1 MLDKTA
7 LLTDAQ
13 MRFFI
18 VNGYVTVK
26 TDLPPE
32 FHRAVFEQTAAVF
45 EKEGNP
51 GNNLLPR
58 IPAVRQVFDSRA
70 VQGALR
76 SILGEDYYMQPH
88 RHCHYNQPASQGQNM
103 HQDGGKRWSHLTRWM
118 LAFYY
123 PQDTF
128 QELGPTGILPGS
140 HYYNT
145 PDSARI
151 NEELPLCGEAGT
163 VTIAHYDLWHR
174 AMPNRSEKRRYM
186 MKFLFARMSEPR
198 SPSWNHA
205 QAGPWQ
211 SDQRMFQHVWNWHC
225 GQTNGGMSQA
235 SRSGAGCISKLMEAL
250 ESDWEPTGL
259 HAAYALS
266 GLGAPAV
273 PGLIERLG
281 NESEAIC
288 RNTCYA
294 LSAMGTPAVGAL
306 IGALRDG
313 DWRIRDRAA
322 ETLGDMGLP
331 ARAALPALMQAMQ
344 DESEEV
350 RSHAA
355 EALGTVGQLEPT
367 TAPALISG
375 LRDEHGCVRRN
386 AALALAR
393 LGAHARDAVDA
404 LQAVLFDEDRYV
416 RGDAAHALHRIGT
429 PEARGVLL
437 RFLTTSRWCPLTTPD
452 STF

>member
-32 FHRAVFEQTAAVF
+32 FHRSVFEQTAAVF

-128 QELGPTGILPGS
+128 QALGPTGILPGS

-211 SDQRMFQHVWNWHC
+211 NDQRMFQHVWNWHC

-331 ARAALPALMQAMQ
+331 ARAALPALVQAMQ